1 MLKYILNFAHTHHFW
16 CVRCNHSTT
25 DVLEA
30 DRHERE
36 HPEMRKIGT
45 TLRAYS

>member
-1 MLKYILNFAHTHHFW
+1 MLNYILNAGLTHHFW
-16 CVRCNHSTT
+16 CVRDNHYTT
-25 DVLEA
+25 NVLEA